1 MIMRVIGIAL
11 ILAGASIYM
20 FPERLITYVD
30 PTSIWILLIAG
41 VPVIA
46 GIGLIVVGAGM
57 AKLAVRI
64 AGILLVISALAGLGV
79 IAL

>member
-1 MIMRVIGIAL
+1 
-11 ILAGASIYM
+11 
-20 FPERLITYVD
+20 
-30 PTSIWILLIAG
+30 
-41 VPVIA
+41 VIA